1 MTELIRNEPQKAP
14 KTAMTAL
21 ASTSPSPPLLKQ
33 FTNFV
38 NNTAGIEKFLRLLQA
53 LSQIGYAIYIGSP
66 RLSAQLSVART
77 QFALG
82 MYRRTKKKKKGSQIN

>member
-1 MTELIRNEPQKAP
+1 MTELTRNEPQMA
-14 KTAMTAL
+14 
-21 ASTSPSPPLLKQ
+21 PLLKQ

-53 LSQIGYAIYIGSP
+53 LSQIGYNIYIDSP
-66 RLSAQLSVART
+66 RLSTQLSVART

-82 MYRRTKKKKKGSQIN
+82 MHRRTNKKVHKIN